1 MFGLLGPMERE
12 RAQSSECIL
21 GTRRRDSGSVS
32 ILGMDPKEERRR
44 LFQMVGVQFQEG
56 DYQNEIGWGSYVR
69 KLPAFTNT
77 LRIGGHCF
85 TVLASEIE
93 RGSR

>member
-1 MFGLLGPMERE
+1 MK
-12 RAQSSECIL
+12 S
-21 GTRRRDSGSVS
+21 
-32 ILGMDPKEERRR
+32 
-44 LFQMVGVQFQEG
+44 
-56 DYQNEIGWGSYVR
+56 GWGSYVR